1 MLKFRDQYFV
11 TIIKCLDIITL
22 KQLEIVTRFYEN
34 NTKIFIKFSLSLSVF
49 IPSYKCVFWSIET
62 FKLNRFHFYLI
73 LLIPFLYICIDS
85 FHFLFYNS
93 RLINY
98 SLFLVVLKIVR
109 LHSYRT
115 IFFDCNARQA
125 IISLL
130 TSERH
135 SKIESTHLILTKR
148 RPQNQIQW
156 KFF

>member
-1 MLKFRDQYFV
+1 M
-11 TIIKCLDIITL
+11 
-22 KQLEIVTRFYEN
+22 
-34 NTKIFIKFSLSLSVF
+34 
-49 IPSYKCVFWSIET
+49 PS
-62 FKLNRFHFYLI
+62 
-73 LLIPFLYICIDS
+73 LYICIDS

-115 IFFDCNARQA
+115 IFFDYNAGQA

-130 TSERH
+130 ILERQ
-135 SKIESTHLILTKR
+135 SKIESNHLVLTKR